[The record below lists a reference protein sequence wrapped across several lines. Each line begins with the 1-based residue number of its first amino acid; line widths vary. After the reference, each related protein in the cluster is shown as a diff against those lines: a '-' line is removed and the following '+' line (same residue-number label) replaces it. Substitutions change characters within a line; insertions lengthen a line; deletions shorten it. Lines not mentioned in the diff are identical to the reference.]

1 MQSLDIARHLLYRN
15 GIDAGHTLLISEV
28 GSTAHGT
35 NVGSDDTDFTAVVIE
50 TFDRLVNDT
59 GDKSLFL
66 RTAQGNERSAPG
78 DVDLQV
84 YTLRKF
90 ISLVRGGNPSI
101 LAALFSGSKYT
112 TPEVLDE
119 IMKIHDLCLS
129 KISGNAFLGYM
140 IQQRQRWMDGHGKR
154 VTRPELVEQFGYDTK
169 YAGHVVRLGLQ
180 GVEYMSTG
188 RVTMPMRQ
196 SERDIVLSVRAG
208 KMAEPAAI
216 ELSETLE
223 QDLRSAIARCPF
235 RGKPDTVEVERLVSK
250 FYWNFYRK

>member
-1 MQSLDIARHLLYRN
+1 
-15 GIDAGHTLLISEV
+15 
-28 GSTAHGT
+28 
-35 NVGSDDTDFTAVVIE
+35 VIE
-50 TFDRLVNDT
+50 TFDRLVNDA

-66 RTAQGNERSAPG
+66 RTAHGNERSVPG

-112 TPEVLDE
+112 TPEVFDE

-154 VTRPELVEQFGYDTK
+154 VTRPELIEQFGYDTK

-180 GVEYMSTG
+180 GIEYMSTG
-188 RVTMPMRQ
+188 RVEMPMRD
-196 SERDIVLSVRAG
+196 EWRDIVLSVRYG
-208 KMAEPAAI
+208 KTKESDALL
-216 ELSETLE
+216 LSEELE
-223 QDLRSAIARCPF
+223 AKLRDEIARCPF
-235 RGKPDTVEVERLVSK
+235 RNKPDTVEIERLVSD
-250 FYWNFYRK
+250 FYWNFYKQ